1 MTTQDSAVL
10 EIPVWQFVRI
20 MVALEDAAASD
31 GNREDGTGALYDS
44 WRGLWEPLDR
54 ELTALG
60 ESNADAFADLMMS
73 QTVVLDEPS
82 AAQRAILARIL
93 DGVIGAMRAALARQD
108 GDAAHRRS
116 LAFEITDLTAL
127 QTRSRAAATRRR
139 SRP

>member
-1 MTTQDSAVL
+1 MTSEPAAVL

-20 MVALEDAAASD
+20 MVALEDAAAGD
-31 GNREDGTGALYDS
+31 GSREDGPHALYET
-44 WRGLWEPLDR
+44 WRAAWEPLDR

-60 ESNADAFADLMMS
+60 ERDGDAFADLMMR
-73 QTVVLDEPS
+73 QTVVLDEPT
-82 AAQRAILARIL
+82 AAQRAVLAGIL
-93 DGVIGAMRAALARQD
+93 DGVIGAMRAAIARQD

-116 LAFEITDLTAL
+116 LAFEIADLAAL